1 MAMTQREFLESVL
14 KIEGISEV
22 LATECKERIAKLD
35 KSNEARKNKPSKV
48 QLENEPIKE
57 KILEFVAS
65 NPKATASKVGVAL
78 EISTNKASALLKQLA
93 TEGKLTICEV
103 KEPKK
108 SKVNGYSLAE

>member
-1 MAMTQREFLESVL
+1 MTTREFLESVL
-14 KIEGISEV
+14 KIENVPEA
-22 LATECKERIAKLD
+22 LQTECKERIAKLD
-35 KSNEARKNKPSKV
+35 KTNEARKNKPSKV
-48 QLENEPIKE
+48 QVENEPIKAE
-57 KILEFVAS
+57 ILKYVAD
-65 NPKATASKVGVAL
+65 NPKSTASKVGVAL